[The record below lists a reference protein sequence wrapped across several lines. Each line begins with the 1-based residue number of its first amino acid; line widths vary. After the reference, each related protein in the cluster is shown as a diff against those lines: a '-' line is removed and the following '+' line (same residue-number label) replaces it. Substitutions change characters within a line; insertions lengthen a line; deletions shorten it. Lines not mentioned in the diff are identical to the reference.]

1 MPIDRYSATA
11 AAAATN
17 NVILAK
23 GQLGYTADDD
33 VLKVGDGVRHWN
45 DLEAIGG
52 GGGGGLTQEQIEDL
66 VGAMVTGNTE
76 TGIAV
81 TYDDATA
88 KLNFAVSLPSPT
100 AVTATSMGTVTTSW
114 AAAGASTTALDVNIT
129 AAAGDVVLLGMSGR
143 AAPAAGWLDVDVAT
157 IVSSAIVNY
166 ASGAGSG
173 GSGVTAWQTPQELN
187 ANVGFGGVIAYTVQ
201 SGDISSGSVKFRP
214 IAKYEVANRQFAHGS
229 TGPFQFWAVNLGS
242 GSGGGGGGSSYTD
255 ESIQDLVGGMVTGN
269 TETGLA
275 VTYDDAAGKLDFVAT
290 ATSLLQVLEP
300 ALAPPASPNAKD
312 DEFDGTSSV
321 TWSNTPTTAGIVSLN
336 TYVPGKLY
344 IGSASTANVVGR
356 VQAIPAGYPF
366 TITTRISDAMLNANF
381 HQAGIVVTTASPTG
395 SSNAV
400 VIGPQYSGGAVGG
413 LRWSGTMGGTYASA
427 GGLSKYLNPPVWF
440 RATFASA
447 TSLTTSASADGVN
460 WVTMESAFNPGFT
473 PGVMGLAVSAATV
486 VNMHAVFDFFR
497 VT

>member
-1 MPIDRYSATA
+1 MRYAATA
-11 AAAATN
+11 AEAAAN
-17 NVILAK
+17 NVLLAK
-23 GQLGYTADDD
+23 GELGYAEDAN
-33 VLKVGDGVRHWN
+33 VLKVGNGVEHWN
-45 DLEAIGG
+45 DLEALTPPGG
-52 GGGGGLTQEQIEDL
+52 GGGGGAELDAEGIQDL
-66 VGAMVTGNTE
+66 VGLMFTGATHDGLSSTYSDGAATITLAVLSEKIQDIVGAMVTGNTE
-76 TGIAV
+76 TGISV
-81 TYDDATA
+81 TYDDAAGT
-88 KLNFAVSLPSPT
+88 LSFASTITQYTDEMAQDTIAALLAAGT
-100 AVTATSMGTVTTSW
+100 HTGITVTYNDGAGTLSLASTVTQYTDEMAQD
-114 AAAGASTTALDVNIT
+114 AAAAMITGATHSGLTVSYNDGSNTLAFTTALVTEDV
-129 AAAGDVVLLGMSGR
+129 
-143 AAPAAGWLDVDVAT
+143 
-157 IVSSAIVNY
+157 
-166 ASGAGSG
+166 
-173 GSGVTAWQTPQELN
+173 Q
-187 ANVGFGGVIAYTVQ
+187 
-201 SGDISSGSVKFRP
+201 DI
-214 IAKYEVANRQFAHGS
+214 
-229 TGPFQFWAVNLGS
+229 
-242 GSGGGGGGSSYTD
+242 
-255 ESIQDLVGGMVTGN
+255 VGGMVAGN

-275 VTYDDAAGKLDFVAT
+275 VTYDDAAGKLNFVAT
-290 ATSLLQVLEP
+290 ATSLLEVLEP

-321 TWSNTPTTAGIVSLN
+321 TWSNTPTTAGTVSLN

-400 VIGPQYSGGAVGG
+400 IIGPQYSGGAVGG
-413 LRWSGTMGGTYASA
+413 LRWSGTMGGTFASA
-427 GGLSKYLNPPVWF
+427 GGLSKYINPPVWF

-497 VT
+497 IT